1 MNKCALALGTFD
13 GMHKGHV
20 SVIKAARE
28 SGFDVIALTFS
39 IPPKFIISGE
49 KPELLMT
56 AEAKERALAELE
68 AEGLLVTRGTSG
80 RFICPDPAVIEEA
93 KRKILAEHA
102 KGFLMKCRELG
113 VDRNEA
119 AQILLDI
126 GKTNFSERTDTEN
139 E

>member
-1 MNKCALALGTFD
+1 MSLKISFESGKPLFLQLQELIRTDIAAGKYSPGEKIPGVRDLALGANVNPNT
-13 GMHKGHV
+13 MQ
-20 SVIKAARE
+20 
-28 SGFDVIALTFS
+28 
-39 IPPKFIISGE
+39 
-49 KPELLMT
+49 
-56 AEAKERALAELE
+56 RALAELE

-80 RFICPDPAVIEEA
+80 RFICPAPADIEEA

>member
-1 MNKCALALGTFD
+1 MSLKISF
-13 GMHKGHV
+13 
-20 SVIKAARE
+20 E
-28 SGFDVIALTFS
+28 SGKPLFLQLQELIRTDIAAGKYS
-39 IPPKFIISGE
+39 PGE
-49 KPELLMT
+49 KIPGVRDLAISANVNPNTMQ
-56 AEAKERALAELE
+56 RALAELE

-113 VDRNEA
+113 ADRNEA

>member
-1 MNKCALALGTFD
+1 MKISF
-13 GMHKGHV
+13 
-20 SVIKAARE
+20 E
-28 SGFDVIALTFS
+28 SGKPLFLQLQELIRTDIAAGKYS
-39 IPPKFIISGE
+39 PGE
-49 KPELLMT
+49 KIPGVRDLAISANVNPNTMQ
-56 AEAKERALAELE
+56 RALAELE

-80 RFICPDPAVIEEA
+80 RFVCPDPAVIEEA

>member
-1 MNKCALALGTFD
+1 MSLKISFESGKPLFLQLQELIRTDIAAGKYSPGEKIPGVRDLALSAIVNPNT
-13 GMHKGHV
+13 MQ
-20 SVIKAARE
+20 
-28 SGFDVIALTFS
+28 
-39 IPPKFIISGE
+39 
-49 KPELLMT
+49 
-56 AEAKERALAELE
+56 RALAELE

>member
-1 MNKCALALGTFD
+1 MSLKISFESGKPLFLQLQELIRTDIAAGKYSPGEKIPGVRDLALGANVNPNT
-13 GMHKGHV
+13 MQ
-20 SVIKAARE
+20 
-28 SGFDVIALTFS
+28 
-39 IPPKFIISGE
+39 
-49 KPELLMT
+49 
-56 AEAKERALAELE
+56 RALAELE

>member
-1 MNKCALALGTFD
+1 MSLKISF
-13 GMHKGHV
+13 
-20 SVIKAARE
+20 E
-28 SGFDVIALTFS
+28 SGKPLFLQLQELIRTDIAAGKYS
-39 IPPKFIISGE
+39 PGE
-49 KPELLMT
+49 KIPGVRDLAISANVNPNTMQ
-56 AEAKERALAELE
+56 RALAELE

-93 KRKILAEHA
+93 KRKIIAEHA

>member
-1 MNKCALALGTFD
+1 MSLKISF
-13 GMHKGHV
+13 
-20 SVIKAARE
+20 E
-28 SGFDVIALTFS
+28 SGKPLFLQLQELIRTDIAAGKYSPGETL
-39 IPPKFIISGE
+39 PGVRDLAISANVN
-49 KPELLMT
+49 PNTMQ
-56 AEAKERALAELE
+56 RALAELE
-68 AEGLLVTRGTSG
+68 AEGLLVPRGTSG
-80 RFICPDPAVIEEA
+80 RFICPNPAVIEEA

-139 E
+139 EYYS

>member
-1 MNKCALALGTFD
+1 MMSLKISF
-13 GMHKGHV
+13 
-20 SVIKAARE
+20 E
-28 SGFDVIALTFS
+28 SGKPLFLQLQELIRTDIAAGKYS
-39 IPPKFIISGE
+39 PGE
-49 KPELLMT
+49 KIPGVRDLAISANVNPNTMQ
-56 AEAKERALAELE
+56 RALAELE

>member
-1 MNKCALALGTFD
+1 MSLKISFESGKPLFLQLQELIRTDIAAGKYSPGEKIPGVRDLALSANVNPNT
-13 GMHKGHV
+13 MQ
-20 SVIKAARE
+20 
-28 SGFDVIALTFS
+28 
-39 IPPKFIISGE
+39 
-49 KPELLMT
+49 
-56 AEAKERALAELE
+56 RALAELE

>member
-1 MNKCALALGTFD
+1 MSLKISFESGKPLFLQLQELIRTDIAAGKYSPGEKIPGVRDLALGANVNPNT
-13 GMHKGHV
+13 MQ
-20 SVIKAARE
+20 
-28 SGFDVIALTFS
+28 
-39 IPPKFIISGE
+39 
-49 KPELLMT
+49 
-56 AEAKERALAELE
+56 RALAELE

-93 KRKILAEHA
+93 KRKIIAEHA

>member
-1 MNKCALALGTFD
+1 MSLKISF
-13 GMHKGHV
+13 
-20 SVIKAARE
+20 E
-28 SGFDVIALTFS
+28 SGKPLFLQLQELIRTDIAAGKYS
-39 IPPKFIISGE
+39 PGE
-49 KPELLMT
+49 KIPGVRDLAISANVNPNTMQ
-56 AEAKERALAELE
+56 RALAELE

>member
-1 MNKCALALGTFD
+1 MSLKISF
-13 GMHKGHV
+13 
-20 SVIKAARE
+20 E
-28 SGFDVIALTFS
+28 SGKPLFLQLQELIRTDIAAGKYS
-39 IPPKFIISGE
+39 PGE
-49 KPELLMT
+49 KIPGVRDLAISANVNPNTMQ
-56 AEAKERALAELE
+56 RALAELE

-126 GKTNFSERTDTEN
+126 GKTNFSERTDTKN

>member
-1 MNKCALALGTFD
+1 MSLKISF
-13 GMHKGHV
+13 
-20 SVIKAARE
+20 E
-28 SGFDVIALTFS
+28 SGKPLFLQLQELIRTDIAAGKYS
-39 IPPKFIISGE
+39 PGEKIPGVRDLAISGNVN
-49 KPELLMT
+49 PNTMQ
-56 AEAKERALAELE
+56 RALAELE

>member
-1 MNKCALALGTFD
+1 MSLKISFESGKPLFLQLQELIRTDIAAGKYSPGEKIPGVRDLALGANVNPNT
-13 GMHKGHV
+13 MQ
-20 SVIKAARE
+20 
-28 SGFDVIALTFS
+28 
-39 IPPKFIISGE
+39 
-49 KPELLMT
+49 
-56 AEAKERALAELE
+56 RALAELE

-126 GKTNFSERTDTEN
+126 GKTNFSERTDTKN